1 MVRVLWLCAWK
12 RLREMRQADN
22 SSKNLRET
30 LLITFIGG
38 AMDFLLAIAKVAY
51 GILTG
56 FDAILADGIHSLS
69 DFVSD
74 AILYIFVKFSY
85 QPRDRKRPY
94 GNRKIE
100 SLAALIIAVILALTV
115 AGMIWTHVQ
124 SPEVD
129 SSIPVGLSISIMA
142 ANIVIKEGL
151 FWYTYL
157 AAKRLRS
164 PALIANAWHHRSDS
178 FSSLAVLLCLVMSA
192 IFGNAPLWDHL
203 GVAMVSI
210 MILKAVWEIGRGALT
225 ELLDRA
231 PDKEIVDRIE
241 EIADGHPEVVFL
253 HDLRVRT
260 VGGSHMVS
268 LTVEIHGHRSV
279 REACRV
285 MDQIRKDIREKLEN
299 VLDVLIQV
307 APAGAFAAQVQ
318 DMGLEKVN
326 DEDLL

>member
-1 MVRVLWLCAWK
+1 
-12 RLREMRQADN
+12 MRQADN

-38 AMDFLLAIAKVAY
+38 ALDFLLAIAKVAY

-74 AILYIFVKFSY
+74 TILYIFVKFSY

-94 GNRKIE
+94 GNRKVE
-100 SLAALIIAVILALTV
+100 SLAALIVAVILTLTV
-115 AGMIWTHVQ
+115 AGMIWTHVH

-129 SSIPVGLSISIMA
+129 SSIPVGLSIAIMA

-157 AAKRLRS
+157 AGKRLRS
-164 PALIANAWHHRSDS
+164 PALIANAWHHRSDAL
-178 FSSLAVLLCLVMSA
+178 SSLAVLLCLVMSA
-192 IFGNAPLWDHL
+192 IFGDAPLWDHL

-210 MILKAVWEIGRGALT
+210 MILKAVWEIGRGALP

-241 EIADGHPEVVFL
+241 EIADDHPEVVFL

-268 LTVEIHGHRSV
+268 LTVEIHGLRSG
-279 REACRV
+279 RDACRV
-285 MDQIRKDIREKLEN
+285 MDQIRHDIREKLEN